1 MNMND
6 RKRQQQFAGIVLLLT
21 AAALILIGLGLRDPW
36 PADEPRFAQI
46 AKEMVESGQ
55 WLFPTRGGEYY
66 PDKPPVF
73 MWAIAFFYVLTG
85 SIHIAFL
92 LPSALASLL
101 TVFLVYDLGKRL
113 WNESVGLTAGAL
125 LLFSV
130 QFLLQSKTAQIDAM
144 VSCWITIGCYG
155 LLRFILIERRWL
167 WYYLAFFFMG
177 LGVITKGVGFLPVLM
192 LLPYYF
198 FQKTNTVN
206 VTMHA
211 QRYDVW
217 RWLAGPIFMFLA
229 IGLWLVPMLIQVEL
243 SQDPALIQYRDNILF
258 RQTVTRYADSWHH
271 LKPFWYYMVEV
282 IPLFWLP
289 VSVAVPWLLP
299 KWYQAFK
306 NCDARIILPASW
318 ILLLVLFFSISPGK
332 RGVYILP
339 ALPMLVIIS
348 APYVK
353 ELISK
358 TSLPRLLWVVVAA
371 LSILCLGVGFAG
383 LAKLTFL
390 LELENKYGLSPWLFF
405 LFIGAL
411 GVGISLFTVRKKIWQ
426 AWPLFISLLMVG
438 YSTWG
443 YVLLDDVK
451 TPKNIFRNIQA
462 IVKEQNVTIGLVNF
476 SEQFI
481 LFSPYSVVHFGYH
494 SELSEQINTAYHW
507 LGKGDDARYVLVD
520 EDNISGKC
528 FDLQKAKPVGYAHR
542 KNWIL
547 LSAEARKPECGLSA
561 LIPDLKIYRYEKAVA
576 TSSGLSHKR

>member
-1 MNMND
+1 MND
-6 RKRQQQFAGIVLLLT
+6 RKRQQQFASIVLLLT

-85 SIHIAFL
+85 SIHVAFL
-92 LPSALASLL
+92 PPSALASLL

-206 VTMHA
+206 LTMHA

-271 LKPFWYYMVEV
+271 LKPFWYYLIEV

-289 VSVAVPWLLP
+289 SAWL
-299 KWYQAFK
+299 
-306 NCDARIILPASW
+306 C
-318 ILLLVLFFSISPGK
+318 PG
-332 RGVYILP
+332 Y
-339 ALPMLVIIS
+339 
-348 APYVK
+348 Y
-353 ELISK
+353 
-358 TSLPRLLWVVVAA
+358 
-371 LSILCLGVGFAG
+371 LS
-383 LAKLTFL
+383 
-390 LELENKYGLSPWLFF
+390 
-405 LFIGAL
+405 
-411 GVGISLFTVRKKIWQ
+411 GIK
-426 AWPLFISLLMVG
+426 
-438 YSTWG
+438 
-443 YVLLDDVK
+443 
-451 TPKNIFRNIQA
+451 
-462 IVKEQNVTIGLVNF
+462 
-476 SEQFI
+476 
-481 LFSPYSVVHFGYH
+481 H
-494 SELSEQINTAYHW
+494 
-507 LGKGDDARYVLVD
+507 
-520 EDNISGKC
+520 
-528 FDLQKAKPVGYAHR
+528 
-542 KNWIL
+542 
-547 LSAEARKPECGLSA
+547 
-561 LIPDLKIYRYEKAVA
+561 LKIV
-576 TSSGLSHKR
+576 THGLFCQQLGFYY